1 MAAHTPRALVAAMT
15 THAASPDMTAAG
27 CRTLARL
34 ALDHD
39 IFRMAIAKVGGLDA
53 VLAGMRR
60 FAAVPDVQAQACR
73 ALWNLSS
80 NADNKV
86 SIRRPWRFPP
96 CYPCVGSKPS
106 CDEREVGPPSFTYM
120 HVCVRYC
127 FVRAPGGDHC

>member
-1 MAAHTPRALVAAMT
+1 MEAHTPRALVAAMT
-15 THAASPDMTAAG
+15 THAASPDLTAAG

-60 FAAVPDVQAQACR
+60 FAAEPDVQAQACR

-86 SIRRPWRFPP
+86 SCACSRPF
-96 CYPCVGSKPS
+96 CYNYL
-106 CDEREVGPPSFTYM
+106 F
-120 HVCVRYC
+120 
-127 FVRAPGGDHC
+127 FRAQLSYAFICM

>member
-1 MAAHTPRALVAAMT
+1 MEAHTPRALVAAMT
-15 THAASPDMTAAG
+15 SHAASPDMTAAG

-86 SIRRPWRFPP
+86 NKLLNVLLCW
-96 CYPCVGSKPS
+96 Y
-106 CDEREVGPPSFTYM
+106 
-120 HVCVRYC
+120 
-127 FVRAPGGDHC
+127 